1 MLKPDITHYAPW
13 DQNDEGEPEFAVCG
27 ARVTHDL
34 THSTQ
39 PTCSVCVAYL
49 VAEDLREEIAAAL
62 DAGVT
67 VTVLALEGGR

>member
-1 MLKPDITHYAPW
+1 MLKPTVTHYAPW
-13 DQNDEGEPEFAVCG
+13 DANDEGEPEVAVCG

-34 THSTQ
+34 THSAQ

-62 DAGVT
+62 DADVVVT
-67 VTVLALEGGR
+67 ILAREGGR